1 MTDNQNNQP
10 PRDNVQYVALA
21 PDMLQAQNNT
31 DDEID
36 LGELWSAI
44 WAGKWIIIAVTA
56 TFAVAS
62 VFYALS
68 LPNIYKSEALLAPA
82 NSEQQGGLGALAGQ
96 FGGLAS
102 LAGINMGGGKA
113 DKTAMAIEILNSRDF
128 FSKFAQKHNIL
139 PDLMA
144 SKSWDIATNTVIYDE
159 DNYLPKNEEW
169 VRDVKPPKQVKPSM
183 QEAKKEFE
191 EIFTVV
197 QSEDTG
203 MVNISVEHYSP
214 YVAKK
219 WVEALTEDINLVMKV
234 RDKEEAQRSISY
246 LQSQITKTNIVEQ
259 QTLLYQLIEEQA
271 KTLMFAE
278 VRDEYVFKTID
289 PALVPEVKFKPKRAL
304 IVVLGVLL
312 GGILSTLIVLIRY
325 FSTIKRP
332 VMKANENK
340 SLIDTKFR

>member
-1 MTDNQNNQP
+1 MTDNKNNQP
-10 PRDNVQYVALA
+10 PRDNVQYVAIS
-21 PDMLQAQNNT
+21 PDMLQAPHNP

-36 LGELWSAI
+36 LRELWNAI
-44 WAGKWIIIAVTA
+44 WSGKWVIIAVTA
-56 TFAVAS
+56 IFAIAS

-82 NSEQQGGLGALAGQ
+82 DAEQQRGLGALAGQ

-113 DKTAMAIEILNSRDF
+113 DKTTLAIEIIKSREF
-128 FSKFAQKHNIL
+128 FSDFAQKHNIL

-144 SKSWDIATNTVIYDE
+144 AKGWDLNTNTIIYNE
-159 DNYLPKNEEW
+159 DDFSPVSGEW
-169 VRDVKPPKQVKPSM
+169 LREVKPPRKAKPSM

-191 EIFTVV
+191 KLFIVE
-197 QSEDTG
+197 QSADTG
-203 MVNISVEHYSP
+203 MLSMGIEHYSP
-214 YVAKK
+214 YVAKQ
-219 WVEALTEDINLVMKV
+219 WVDWLAEDINLVMKV

-246 LQSQITKTNIVEQ
+246 LQSQIAKTNIVEQ

-289 PALVPEVKFKPKRAL
+289 PAFVPELKFKPKRAL
-304 IVVLGVLL
+304 VVVLGVFF
-312 GGILSTLIVLIRY
+312 GGILSVLIVSIRY
-325 FSTIKRP
+325 FSKVEKI
-332 VMKANENK
+332 NG
-340 SLIDTKFR
+340 